1 MTFEGAELE
10 ALEEGRNTVVIELN
24 SSYVA
29 LAKQRLQTARR
40 PLGFETQG
48 EGIEELQLSLLES
61 EQ

>member
-10 ALEEGRNTVVIELN
+10 ALKEGRRVVGIEL
-24 SSYVA
+24 SPVYVA
-29 LAKQRLQTARR
+29 LAEQRLQTARR